1 MNHEEKT
8 SKIIAGIAGS
18 LAILIMAQLLS
29 QLPALG
35 LTRLSL
41 PAFLA
46 NAVAGICYAGI
57 AFFLLKLF
65 ARRILHCPLSSLGIP
80 RFCIRGRWLAVAVLL
95 PVAVTA
101 FFFLL
106 PGTFLPADMTLN
118 QALTSLSAG
127 VFFTGLAAG
136 IVEELVFR
144 GVIMHLLAGKT
155 GWRAAIFFPSL
166 LFGLVHLPGAGLSLR
181 DSLQVLAAGTL
192 AGIMFS
198 LVARASSV
206 WNSAAVHALW
216 NIVVL
221 GGFLHI
227 GKSPDSWSLVSY
239 ILKTDSFLLTGG
251 TFGLE
256 ASLAAIA
263 GYHAVSLLA
272 CRSRTSSPDWA
283 VPPGRTHPRYPAWKP
298 HKARR

>member
-1 MNHEEKT
+1 MLFPIYHEEKT

-155 GWRAAIFFPSL
+155 G
-166 LFGLVHLPGAGLSLR
+166 
-181 DSLQVLAAGTL
+181 
-192 AGIMFS
+192 
-198 LVARASSV
+198 
-206 WNSAAVHALW
+206 
-216 NIVVL
+216 
-221 GGFLHI
+221 
-227 GKSPDSWSLVSY
+227 
-239 ILKTDSFLLTGG
+239 
-251 TFGLE
+251 
-256 ASLAAIA
+256 
-263 GYHAVSLLA
+263 
-272 CRSRTSSPDWA
+272 
-283 VPPGRTHPRYPAWKP
+283 
-298 HKARR
+298 